1 MKRINTLN
9 TKNSP
14 SPLTSKQIVC
24 GHALPSGT
32 IIDDYIIER
41 VLAQGGFSTVYLA
54 RQIKDQQQ
62 VAIKEYKPDRLT
74 SRQGDRVKPVDQAS
88 AILFQRGRALFME
101 EAKLLSTLKHPNIVR
116 VLSFFLAN
124 DTAYLVMNFD
134 YGTTLGN
141 WLKKSDNLVDDPFLL
156 DVFQPVM
163 RCIKNMHHRGLLHLD
178 IKPDNILLRPSN
190 NPLILDFGSAL
201 AYKNKQSLS
210 SHSMTKGYAAP
221 EQHHKQHELGPW
233 SDIYAIGASMRSCLD
248 RTAPTASIELE
259 LKNEL
264 QAAHQ
269 RYKKT
274 INPKIL
280 HAIDWAMQI
289 DPSKRPQTMDE
300 LINSINYL

>member
-1 MKRINTLN
+1 LKRINTLN
-9 TKNSP
+9 IKNSP
-14 SPLTSKQIVC
+14 PTPVSKPVVN

-32 IIDDYIIER
+32 VLDDYIIER

-62 VAIKEYKPDRLT
+62 VAIKEYKPEKLT
-74 SRQGDRVKPVDQAS
+74 SRQGAIVKPVDQAS
-88 AILFQRGRALFME
+88 VILFQRGRALFME

-141 WLKKSDNLVDDPFLL
+141 WLKNPDNLVDDPFLL

-201 AYKNKQSLS
+201 PYKRKYPLS

-221 EQHHKQHELGPW
+221 EQQHKQHELGPW
-233 SDIYAIGASMRSCLD
+233 SDIYAIGASMRTCLD
-248 RTAPTASIELE
+248 RAAPPASAELE

-269 RYKKT
+269 LYKKT

-289 DPSKRPQTMDE
+289 DPAKRPQTMDE